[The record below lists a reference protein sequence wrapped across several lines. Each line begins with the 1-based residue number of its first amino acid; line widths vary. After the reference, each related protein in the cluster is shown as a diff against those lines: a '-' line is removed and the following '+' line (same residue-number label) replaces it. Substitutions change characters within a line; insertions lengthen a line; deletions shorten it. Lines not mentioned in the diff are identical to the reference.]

1 MPTPRSIG
9 ETGDLEKLL
18 PTFEGSFPF
27 PLRWM
32 ENREWV
38 LIRTDALFPDRKG
51 YALFPENAGE
61 AIWHQSKNEAASR
74 EVTD

>member
-1 MPTPRSIG
+1 M
-9 ETGDLEKLL
+9 EFLL
-18 PTFEGSFPF
+18 IHW
-27 PLRWM
+27 LIRWM

-51 YALFPENAGE
+51 NALFPENAGE

-74 EVTD
+74 EVTDYRTTGIRRARA